1 MYIFSNNK
9 WYQIFSKANG
19 DITFNKLYDLFL
31 KLSFVDT
38 LKIHTEHIPQYTEHT
53 WRKKMQWCC
62 VGKSWPVEWTFQKA
76 GTGGTIRKTHG
87 SLPTPGNTIDQ

>member
-9 WYQIFSKANG
+9 WFQIFSKANG
-19 DITFNKLYDLFL
+19 DNTFNKLYDLFL

-38 LKIHTEHIPQYTEHT
+38 LKIHTEQHIPQYTEHT

-76 GTGGTIRKTHG
+76 SPEEAGQLEKRKG
-87 SLPTPGNTIDQ
+87 DYQRLYI